1 MEHRAI
7 RISPRDNVA
16 IAVNTIP
23 AGSIVKIPG
32 YDEVRTNQEIPLG
45 HKIAILPI
53 AKGDA
58 VVRYGEVICNSAQ
71 NIKRGDWVHTHN
83 TVTEI

>member
-1 MEHRAI
+1 MEYRAI
-7 RISPRDNVA
+7 RISPRDNVV

-23 AGSIVKIPG
+23 VDSIVEVPG

-53 AKGDA
+53 AKGEA
-58 VVRYGEVICNSAQ
+58 VVRYGETICNSAQ
-71 NIKRGDWVHTHN
+71 NIERGDWVHTHN
-83 TVTEI
+83 TVTKI

>member
-23 AGSIVKIPG
+23 VGSIVKIPG